1 MVRCLRSVL
10 YASVVF
16 AVIGGVQAGPVSPD
30 EGSGITGATPAV
42 LSAAYRDFH
51 ARVVE
56 ISKLRLDQPKNVVHA
71 QKLLVAPNEAVLSRG
86 WVAAFAE
93 VASRSEKFSEG
104 VKAAAARAG
113 GSDKLVAK
121 IKADPNFVLEF
132 EGAQSAEKEV
142 MAAIAQDSVTMGA
155 VTYRLNEIA
164 YGRTSKEAGLALQAQ
179 NGDVKGVTGA
189 TAPRGKLSPR
199 ATPLMAQILALGAA
213 INLSKDG
220 NDKALS
226 RLTANQEN
234 DQCLRWARL
243 NLAQCLAAAKDGQEN
258 AYCLAQHGLDER
270 AKCWSWVAQPAS

>member
-1 MVRCLRSVL
+1 
-10 YASVVF
+10 VVF
-16 AVIGGVQAGPVSPD
+16 AVIGGVQAGPVGPD
-30 EGSGITGATPAV
+30 EASAMPGASPAA

-51 ARVVE
+51 DRVVE

-71 QKLLVAPNEAVLSRG
+71 QKLLVAPNEVVLSRG

-93 VASRSEKFSEG
+93 IAARSEKFSDG

-113 GSDKLVAK
+113 GTDKLVAK
-121 IKADPNFVLEF
+121 IKADPNSVLEF
-132 EGAQSAEKEV
+132 DGAQAAEKEV
-142 MAAIAQDSVTMGA
+142 MAAIAEDSAAMGA
-155 VTYRLNEIA
+155 LTYRLNEIA
-164 YGRTSKEAGLALQAQ
+164 YGRTSKEADLARQAQ

-189 TAPRGKLSPR
+189 VSPRGKLSSR
-199 ATPLMAQILALGAA
+199 AAPLMSQILALGAA

-220 NDKALS
+220 NDKALT

-243 NLAQCLAAAKDGQEN
+243 NLAQCLAAAKDGQES